1 MVNDFSQIGN
11 NIDKQLIS
19 KNISRQKLANDLGIS
34 ESMICKIIE
43 GKRAINV
50 KELTKIA
57 DLLGTT
63 ITDLLEMTSISTSS
77 NVSQKDFD
85 FIDNIIDEIN
95 FLQELLDN

>member
-1 MVNDFSQIGN
+1 MVNDFSQIGK
-11 NIDKQLIS
+11 NIENRLIS

-34 ESMICKIIE
+34 ESMVDKIVE

-57 DLLGTT
+57 DSLGTT
-63 ITDLLEMTSISTSS
+63 ITDLLEMTNISTSS

-85 FIDNIIDEIN
+85 FIDNIIDEID
-95 FLQELLDN
+95 LLEELLND

>member
-19 KNISRQKLANDLGIS
+19 KNISRQKLANDLEIP
-34 ESMICKIIE
+34 ESMVDKIIE

-57 DLLGTT
+57 DALGTT
-63 ITDLLEMTSISTSS
+63 ITDLLEMTSTSNS
-77 NVSQKDFD
+77 LNVSQKDFD

-95 FLQELLDN
+95 LLQELLDD